1 MVPTDQ
7 KSMSSRTRAD
17 STTAKYTTHDP
28 DRLSVLVG
36 DISDLGVAPTRRHFS
51 NFNII
56 ALSFNICNSWVAI
69 ATSLAIAISAGGTAT
84 LIYGIPL
91 ATIAYAATG
100 VSLAELSSCYPTA
113 GGQYHFASIL
123 APKRFSRG
131 LSYACGSIAMFSWIA
146 LGAAATLLATQL
158 LLALVMYYQP
168 SYAPKAWHYFLVYQA
183 INVVFLLYNL
193 FALAKTPWVHN
204 VGLLL
209 TLGSFIVVT
218 VTCLAR
224 SEKQSAEYV
233 WATMESNT
241 GWPAGVTF
249 LSGFAT
255 SCFIFAGLDASLHL
269 AEECTEPEKTVPKA
283 LCTTVVIGFV
293 TGFVFAIAM
302 CYGIRDID
310 ELVSTA
316 VPIYELWRQ
325 ATNSDAA
332 ATVFLV
338 VLLTINLFV
347 VNAVQQ
353 TSSHLIWAFGRDNGL
368 VLSKQLAQMHHG
380 LEVPVWCLLANAAV
394 IFICGCIYLAS
405 TAAFNALINTTIILQ
420 MISFAMP
427 CLLLMC
433 RGRSEKFLAKDRWFR
448 LPGWLGW
455 ACNTTVVIFAV
466 IEVVFFDL
474 PTSIP
479 TTGSSM
485 NYTCAVLAAMAL
497 FSGINWLF
505 HARKHY
511 RGPRIELSS

>member
-1 MVPTDQ
+1 MTTNDQ
-7 KSMSSRTRAD
+7 KSMTSGAVAE
-17 STTAKYTTHDP
+17 STTAKYATHDP
-28 DRLSVLVG
+28 ERLSVSVG
-36 DISDLGVAPTRRHFS
+36 DVSELGIAPTRKHFS
-51 NFNII
+51 MFNII

-91 ATIAYAATG
+91 ASIAYAATG
-100 VSLAELSSCYPTA
+100 ASLAELASCYPTA

-158 LLALVMYYQP
+158 LLALVIYYHPAYVPQ
-168 SYAPKAWHYFLVYQA
+168 AWHYFLLYQA
-183 INVVFLLYNL
+183 INVIFLLYNL

-204 VGLLL
+204 VGLAL
-209 TLGSFIVVT
+209 TLGSFVVIT

-224 SEKQSAEYV
+224 SDKQTSEYV

-283 LCTTVVIGFV
+283 LCTTIIIGFI

-302 CYGIRDID
+302 CYGIRDIN
-310 ELVSTA
+310 ELVSQA
-316 VPIYELWRQ
+316 MPIYELWRQ
-325 ATNSDAA
+325 ATRSDAA

-338 VLLTINLFV
+338 ILLTINLFV

-353 TSSHLIWAFGRDNGL
+353 TSSHLIWAFGRDKGL
-368 VLSKQLAQMHHG
+368 VLSKQLAQMHRG
-380 LEVPVWCLLANAAV
+380 LEVPVWALLANAAV

-405 TAAFNALINTTIILQ
+405 SAAFNALINTTIILQ

-427 CLLLMC
+427 CLLLMF
-433 RGRSEKFLAKDRWFR
+433 RGRSERFLAKNRWFR
-448 LPGWLGW
+448 MPGWLGW
-455 ACNTTVVIFAV
+455 SCNATVVVFAI
-466 IEVVFFDL
+466 IELVFFDL

-497 FSGINWLF
+497 FSGINWVF
-505 HARKHY
+505 YAKKHY
-511 RGPRIELSS
+511 KGPRIDLGS